1 MDTLVKACKN
11 AETDFECNISIK
23 GWRFFVA
30 RRKLSESLT
39 VSLSLGNR
47 RVDWWCFVA
56 DRNKR

>member
-1 MDTLVKACKN
+1 MLKRTLN
-11 AETDFECNISIK
+11 AICISIK